1 MAWTRNRPI
10 GLTYVDAAKVCPGY
24 TIFCSVRG
32 HHATLLDALGRV
44 VHQWQHPEG
53 IQHLRWLG
61 NGHLL
66 IQTLP
71 PADAGGAEK
80 IGGSAGALIELDWDS
95 NVVWL
100 HRDPLMHHDYVR
112 LPNGNYLYIAWDKLP
127 AELNERVQGGYRDAK
142 DPDVMWADVINEI
155 TPDGARVKQWRS
167 WEHLRF
173 DEDRICPLES
183 HKEWT
188 HANSLALTRSG
199 DWLVSFRL
207 TSTVAIVDATSG
219 AFKWKW
225 GPGELS
231 HQHTATELRSGNILL
246 FDNGC
251 HRRGAPSFSRVVE
264 VNPATNEIVWSYA
277 DPTIVAF
284 YSFMVS
290 GAERL
295 PNGNTLITEG
305 ASGRIFEIT
314 PERETV
320 WEYVSP
326 WTLPS
331 TFGPTP
337 AVFRSFRIGADDP
350 GFAGRA
356 LDPGRYAKL
365 NAAIAAGEV
374 QREPEY
380 PFEAPPKPA

>member
-1 MAWTRNRPI
+1 
-10 GLTYVDAAKVCPGY
+10 
-24 TIFCSVRG
+24 
-32 HHATLLDALGRV
+32 
-44 VHQWQHPEG
+44 
-53 IQHLRWLG
+53 
-61 NGHLL
+61 
-66 IQTLP
+66 
-71 PADAGGAEK
+71 
-80 IGGSAGALIELDWDS
+80 
-95 NVVWL
+95 
-100 HRDPLMHHDYVR
+100 
-112 LPNGNYLYIAWDKLP
+112 
-127 AELNERVQGGYRDAK
+127 
-142 DPDVMWADVINEI
+142 MWADVINEI

-167 WEHLRF
+167 WEHLNF

-188 HANSLALTRSG
+188 HGNSLSLTRSG

-207 TSTVAIVDATSG
+207 TSTVAIIDATTG

-231 HQHTATELRSGNILL
+231 HQHTATELANGNILL

-251 HRRGAPSFSRVVE
+251 HRRGAPSFSRVIE
-264 VNPATNEIVWSYA
+264 VNPTSNAIEWSYN
-277 DPTIVAF
+277 DPTLVAF

-305 ASGRIFEIT
+305 ASGRLFEIT
-314 PERETV
+314 PEREVV

-326 WTLPS
+326 WTLASP
-331 TFGPTP
+331 FGPTP
-337 AVFRSFRIGADDP
+337 AVFRAYRI
-350 GFAGRA
+350 A
-356 LDPGRYAKL
+356 LDDAGLSGRTLGPNRHATL

-380 PFEAPPKPA
+380 PFVAPPKPN